1 MYDLAGNQIQ
11 ATDAQRCSGP
21 RFYFNVAN
29 HVHRVAM
36 EIIEVC
42 FEVVA

>member
-1 MYDLAGNQIQ
+1 MRTERRRVRYADRGYTSTLQ
-11 ATDAQRCSGP
+11 ANS
-21 RFYFNVAN
+21 
-29 HVHRVAM
+29 HRVAM